1 MWTVM
6 IADDEPKIRR
16 GLKSSIAELRDD
28 MDVVAEAEDGE
39 SALALAA
46 EKKPDILLIDIR
58 MPFLNGLELIERL
71 NEVWSDCVV
80 IVVTGHD
87 EFEYAKKAL
96 ELRVFEYVLKPV
108 SRNQLAGVLERAG
121 VELGARRKQNRYL
134 GWAREQLERTMPLL
148 QERFMRD
155 LVNGRLS
162 RTETDE
168 QAAFLGVRIAERQS
182 MALIHVVEGFPHSD
196 LPMERDRRLT
206 LLAVQGIIA
215 EVMHDLK
222 LISSFFDE
230 NGDIVCLAECSNDAA
245 WGAAL
250 GAVESR
256 VAETLSLALVV
267 AQAGV
272 GGGVQGIADTYETLE
287 AEVAR
292 KNGNSGIVVQ
302 AQNYIDAQYS
312 KPELSLEEVAGAVE
326 ISPGYLSRLLK
337 QETGFSFVD
346 YLTRV
351 RINKAVQIMS
361 DPAVKVYEVAEAVGY
376 QSQHYFS
383 RAFKKVF
390 GRPPQSFRRGAGEGA
405 NRP

>member
-1 MWTVM
+1 MWTVL

-16 GLKSSIAELRDD
+16 GLRRSIEELRDD
-28 MDVVAEAEDGE
+28 MSVVAEAEDGE
-39 SALALAA
+39 SALALAG

-71 NEVWSDCVV
+71 NGVWSDCIV

-87 EFEYAKKAL
+87 EFEYARKAL

-108 SRNQLAGVLERAG
+108 SRDLLAGVLDRAAT
-121 VELGARRKQNRYL
+121 ELGARRKQNRYL
-134 GWAREQLERTMPLL
+134 DWAREQLERTMPLL

-155 LVNGRLS
+155 LVCGRLS

-168 QAAFLGVRIAERQS
+168 QAAFLGVRIAESQS
-182 MALIHVVEGFPHSD
+182 MALIHAVEHFPHSE
-196 LPMERDRRLT
+196 LPRERDRRLT
-206 LLAVQGIIA
+206 LLAVQGIVT
-215 EVMHDLK
+215 EVMRAL
-222 LISSFFDE
+222 SMVAAFSDE
-230 NGDIVCLAECSNDAA
+230 NGDIVCLAECSNDTA

-250 GAVESR
+250 ATVESR

-267 AQAGV
+267 AHAAV
-272 GGGVQGIADTYETLE
+272 GGGMQGIADTYETLE
-287 AEVAR
+287 AEIAR

-302 AQNYIDAQYS
+302 AQNYIDAHYS
-312 KPELSLEEVAGAVE
+312 KPELSLEEAAGAVE
-326 ISPGYLSRLLK
+326 ISAGYLSRLLK

-361 DPAVKVYEVAEAVGY
+361 DPAIKVYEVAEAVGY

-383 RAFKKVF
+383 RAFKRVF
-390 GRPPQSFRRGAGEGA
+390 GRPPVEFRKGGA
-405 NRP
+405 